1 MDDVV
6 LWAVIAAGL
15 LLAEL
20 FTLALVAGMLGVAAV
35 AALVAAALGLG
46 VPLQA
51 LVFGGS
57 SVLLLGLARP
67 VARRHLDVRPVLAND
82 PGKALVGRDAR
93 VVTDIG
99 DDSGQVR
106 VDGELWRARPAVPGD
121 VLPAGALVVIV
132 GVEGATVSVYPKE
145 LP

>member
-1 MDDVV
+1 MGDVV

-15 LLAEL
+15 VVAEL

-35 AALVAAALGLG
+35 VALVAAAIGLG
-46 VPLQA
+46 VPLQV

-57 SVLLLGLARP
+57 SVLLLGLVRP
-67 VARRHLDVRPVLAND
+67 VARKHLDVRPVLAND

-93 VVTDIG
+93 VVIDVT

-106 VDGELWRARPAVPGD
+106 IDGELWRARPAVAGD
-121 VLPAGALVVIV
+121 VLAAGSLVFISA
-132 GVEGATVSVYPKE
+132 VEGATVSVYPKE
-145 LP
+145 LT